1 MNEKLK
7 ILFDYYNKFEFSDA
21 VIERMEELLDNMFE
35 EETVACP
42 HCGKVFLE
50 SEKALQYE
58 MPDGDYACECMSPE
72 NQTADWADDWVKESK
87 DNK

>member
-7 ILFDYYNKFEFSDA
+7 ILFDYYNKFELSDA
-21 VIERMEELLDNMFE
+21 VIERMEELLDTMFE
-35 EETVACP
+35 EESVACP

-50 SEKALQYE
+50 SENALQYE
-58 MPDGDYACECMSPE
+58 KPDGDYACGCMSPE

-87 DNK
+87 EQQ

>member
-7 ILFDYYNKFEFSDA
+7 ILFDYYNKFDLSDA

-35 EETVACP
+35 KESVACP

-50 SEKALQYE
+50 SENALQYE
-58 MPDGDYACECMSPE
+58 MHDGDYACECMLPE
-72 NQTADWADDWVKESK
+72 NQASAMVDMWIDEQRG
-87 DNK
+87 N